1 MKVSRGWPLLFA
13 ILTLLL
19 LSGCDALKLGVMN
32 HAGPIAASQW
42 RLYVIAG
49 IVLIFVAGPV
59 LLLTPLIAWHY
70 RLSNKHSAFR
80 PNWSFSWTLEGFI
93 WIPPIGI
100 VIGLSFVLW
109 DYTHTIDPYRPIV
122 SDQPALE
129 VQAVGLDWKWLFI
142 YPDQRVA
149 AVNHLVIP
157 VGRPVHIS
165 LTSGTVMQSLL
176 IPQLAGQIYAMPG
189 MTTQLNHAASRP
201 GTYRGENTQFNGA
214 GFQNETF
221 NVIALSPAEYAQW
234 MEHVRATA
242 HPLDAAANAE
252 LFRQSS
258 PPQPIAFSSVP
269 DRLFQHILVQ
279 SLETRR

>member
-100 VIGLSFVLW
+100 VIGLSFLLW
-109 DYTHTIDPYRPIV
+109 RYTHTLDPYRPIA
-122 SDQPALE
+122 SNQPALE

-142 YPDQRVA
+142 YPDQRIA
-149 AVNHLVIP
+149 AVNQLFIP
-157 VGRPVHIS
+157 VGRPIHIS
-165 LTSGTVMQSLL
+165 LTSGTVMQALL
-176 IPQLAGQIYAMPG
+176 IPQLAGQIYAMAG
-189 MTTQLNHAASRP
+189 MTTQLNLAASRP
-201 GTYRGENTQFNGA
+201 GVYRGENTQFNGT
-214 GFQNETF
+214 GLHNEKF
-221 NVIALSPAEYAQW
+221 NVTALPPADYDRWVAQ
-234 MEHVRATA
+234 VRASAHSLDDTA
-242 HPLDAAANAE
+242 YAE
-252 LFRQSS
+252 LFKQSS
-258 PPQPIAFSSVP
+258 PPQPVVFSSVP
-269 DRLFQHILVQ
+269 QRLFQDVLAQ
-279 SLETRR
+279 SREPR